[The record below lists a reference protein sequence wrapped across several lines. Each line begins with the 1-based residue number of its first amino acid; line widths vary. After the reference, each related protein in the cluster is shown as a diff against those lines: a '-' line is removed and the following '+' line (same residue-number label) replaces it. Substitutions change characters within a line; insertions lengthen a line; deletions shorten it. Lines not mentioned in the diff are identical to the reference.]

1 MQVNLQFVIYI
12 LSFCVQVI
20 VCAAYFNEYSHRS
33 CDSSIKSGY
42 APNEKYGSVNF
53 CHYFNFS
60 LLAFGIISVLF
71 AICELGL
78 AIAPDKFKFVD
89 SDVLRGVV
97 YILKGIA
104 TLGVSNDL
112 GIAAGSLEII
122 VGAVLL
128 ILVIFNMIKK
138 K

>member
-20 VCAAYFNEYSHRS
+20 VCAAYFNDYSNHGN
-33 CDSSIKSGY
+33 CDGIKSGY
-42 APNEKYGSVNF
+42 SPSKGYSVNS
-53 CHYFNFS
+53 CHYYNFS
-60 LLAFGIISVLF
+60 LLAFGIISLLF

-112 GIAAGSLEII
+112 GIAAGSMEII